1 MADAAGS
8 VSSGGG
14 GGGKGAAGGGGGGG
28 KGVGAP
34 WLARGLKALVRGGR
48 GGETGTQLPSLGAVM
63 EAVDA
68 RGAQDEVVAAAG
80 RSKMQGVMSSEL
92 PANPQMREGMLPN
105 GLRYIILNNQ
115 SPPERFEA
123 HLEVKTTKCN
133 FFF

>member
-1 MADAAGS
+1 MVFLLLFAGI
-8 VSSGGG
+8 
-14 GGGKGAAGGGGGGG
+14 GA
-28 KGVGAP
+28 GAP

-68 RGAQDEVVAAAG
+68 RGAQDEVVAAEG

-92 PANPQMREGMLPN
+92 PTHPQMREGMLPN

-123 HLEVKTTKCN
+123 HLEVRL
-133 FFF
+133 FFLV